1 MVKFYPQTMKD
12 NILHRYYSKGES
24 VASLAQESGIHQ
36 STIYRWIKEHQE
48 TNSMEARPESQNL
61 NVLARKVQRLEGI
74 IEILQTVNCTANA
87 PLQDRLAEL
96 ELLYGKYN
104 VHMLCDALKVSRG
117 TFYNHMLRNKR
128 DNTWYAKRREMLRLR
143 IQEIYDESRQIFGAA
158 KITAVLKD
166 EGYRISVT
174 MVRELMRDMGLTSIR
189 QDSKALY
196 DKERRSYKN
205 HLNQQFDA
213 KQPNQI
219 WVSDV
224 TYFRFGDHK
233 FYICVILDL
242 YARKAIA
249 CRISTRNSTQLVKS
263 TFKLAY
269 ESRNPGDNLIFHTDR
284 GTNFRS
290 KSFCDYLQAQNVTQ
304 SFSKAHVPYD
314 NSVMESF
321 FASMKRE
328 ELYRTKYRSEKE
340 FRAAVEAYIVFYN
353 SKRPHAK
360 NNYATPDKKENAYWD
375 QIADED

>member
-1 MVKFYPQTMKD
+1 
-12 NILHRYYSKGES
+12 
-24 VASLAQESGIHQ
+24 
-36 STIYRWIKEHQE
+36 
-48 TNSMEARPESQNL
+48 
-61 NVLARKVQRLEGI
+61 
-74 IEILQTVNCTANA
+74 
-87 PLQDRLAEL
+87 
-96 ELLYGKYN
+96 
-104 VHMLCDALKVSRG
+104 MLCDALKVSRG

-128 DNTWYAKRREMLRLR
+128 DHTWYAKRREMLRLR
-143 IQEIYDESRQIFGAA
+143 IQEIFDDNRQIFGAA
-158 KITAVLKD
+158 KITAILKD
-166 EGYRISVT
+166 DGYRTSVT

-189 QDSKALY
+189 QDAKALY
-196 DKERRSYKN
+196 DKERRTYKN
-205 HLNQQFDA
+205 HLNQQFHA
-213 KQPNQI
+213 ERPNQL
-219 WVSDV
+219 WVGDV

-233 FYICVILDL
+233 FFICVILDL

-269 ESRNPGDNLIFHTDR
+269 ESRNPGNNLIFHTDR
-284 GTNFRS
+284 GTNYRS
-290 KSFCDYLQAQNVTQ
+290 KSFCEYLQSRNVTQ

-360 NNYATPDKKENAYWD
+360 NNYETPDKKEKHYWE